1 VPANYTY
8 PQLLDAN
15 VFARKSG
22 DAFYWQC
29 TTRTVQESKLFPV
42 NPYIAMSY
50 LNAWYRWPELL
61 RKIDAAMPAEEIG
74 DRARTVG
81 SYVSTITMGLIA
93 QFYLGGR
100 QILLDMGMLK
110 PTDAVDDIMTVLDFG
125 RRVNMAYH
133 RNHAHVFA
141 SDARQR
147 AQILTERQAQ
157 RFEADAMAVKPGD
170 RLHTAFG
177 HFMATVSAYGFLS
190 HCECR
195 LSFNNHGPYRVSP
208 GEMIVRDLID
218 LAECDYPWMD
228 GVAGAIEYNNLTVPV
243 IMKDTHFHIV
253 DDWGSFE
260 ATPGYDPSNIVA
272 VGLYTSDYLSDGYI
286 PVHMDSASELADY
299 LDHMR
304 EQMTEATTEM
314 WKMMAG
320 WKREQTIDAGL
331 LVYSGV
337 LKDLAHF
344 AGVYEQD
351 DWFTIDERAQRF
363 KPLFNDEYGNSLIA
377 EIVGFLSLQSQ
388 QLSEYHMGK
397 FSDGRSEMWT
407 PIPYSVLV
415 DDEWTPTVG
424 QFREGTTSLAAKTA
438 SYTTTRGKLSQEECN
453 RLASEFRPA
462 AWDLRHYDDE
472 AWVKHNF
479 SDPRADAL
487 YRAAHVGSPTLDDKG
502 ADVRQDDLGALR
514 AAAGLAG
521 EEQTVG
527 QPT

>member
-1 VPANYTY
+1 VPAKYTY

-15 VFARKSG
+15 VFARKAA
-22 DAFYWQC
+22 DTFYWQC

-42 NPYIAMSY
+42 NPYIALSY

-74 DRARTVG
+74 DRARAVG
-81 SYVSTITMGLIA
+81 SYVSTITMGLIP

-110 PTDAVDDIMTVLDFG
+110 PTDAIDDVMFVLDFG
-125 RRVNMAYH
+125 RRMNMSYH

-141 SDARQR
+141 SDANQR
-147 AQILTERQAQ
+147 SQILTERQAQ
-157 RFEADAMAVKPGD
+157 VFEADAIGVEPGD
-170 RLHTAFG
+170 RLHTALG

-195 LSFNNHGPYRVSP
+195 LSFNNHGPYRVAA

-228 GVAGAIEYNNLTVPV
+228 GIAGTLEYNNLTVPV
-243 IMKDTHFHIV
+243 IMKDTHFHIM

-260 ATPGYDPSNIVA
+260 ATPSYDAANIVA
-272 VGLYTSDYLSDGYI
+272 VGLYASDYLSDGFI

-304 EQMTEATTEM
+304 AQMTDATTEM

-320 WKREQTIDAGL
+320 WKREQMIDAGL
-331 LVYSGV
+331 LVYYGV

-344 AGVYEQD
+344 AGVYDQQE
-351 DWFTIDERAQRF
+351 WFTIDERCQRF
-363 KPLFNDEYGNSLIA
+363 KPLFNDEYGNALIA
-377 EIVGFLSLQSQ
+377 EIVGYVSLKSQ
-388 QLSEYHMGK
+388 QLSEYHMAK
-397 FSDGRSEMWT
+397 FSDGRGEMWT

-415 DDEWTPTVG
+415 DDEWTSTVG
-424 QFREGTTSLAAKTA
+424 SFREGTTSLPTKTA
-438 SYTTTRGKLSQEECN
+438 GYTTTRGKLALEECN
-453 RLASEFRPA
+453 QLARDFRPA

-472 AWVKHNF
+472 AWIKHNF
-479 SDPRADAL
+479 GDPRAREL
-487 YRAAHVGSPTLDDKG
+487 YRAAHASSFTLRDRGAEVGQ
-502 ADVRQDDLGALR
+502 ADLGGLR
-514 AAAGLAG
+514 SIAGREG
-521 EEQTVG
+521 EGAEIG
-527 QPT
+527 QVR